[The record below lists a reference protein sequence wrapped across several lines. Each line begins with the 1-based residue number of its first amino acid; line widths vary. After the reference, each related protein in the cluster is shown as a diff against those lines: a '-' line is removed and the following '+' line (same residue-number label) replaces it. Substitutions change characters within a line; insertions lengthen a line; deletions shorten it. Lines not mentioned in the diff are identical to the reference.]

1 LNYKDINDY
10 EVLYMISEDKDGS
23 YDILYRKYLPIIK
36 SIANKYIDL
45 VCQVGGDYQDL
56 IQEGF
61 LGLNNAIVSYKD
73 DMDTLFYTYATICIQ
88 RQICSYCRNLSSKRN
103 QVLNFSFPDDA
114 YSCNLIEDTSY
125 YSTSV
130 QSLDYELIHLLF
142 KKTYLLDLDTRCVF
156 ELRFNG
162 FSYKEISKLLDMSL
176 SSVDKRMVR
185 ARKLLKSFAESYEL
199 N

>member
-1 LNYKDINDY
+1 MDYKDINDY
-10 EVLYMISEDKDGS
+10 EILYMINEDKDGS

-36 SIANKYIDL
+36 SIASKYVLL
-45 VCQVGGDYQDL
+45 VSQVGGEYQDL

-73 DMDTLFYTYATICIQ
+73 SMNTLFYTYATICIQ
-88 RQICSYCRNLSSKRN
+88 RQICTYCRNLSSKRN
-103 QVLNFSFPDDA
+103 QVLNFSFPDND

-125 YSTSV
+125 YSNFV
-130 QSLDYELIHLLF
+130 QSLDYELIQLLF
-142 KKTYLLDLDTRCVF
+142 QKTYLLDLDTRCVF

-162 FSYKEISKLLDMSL
+162 FSYKEISILLDMSL
-176 SSVDKRMVR
+176 SSVDKRMFQ
-185 ARKLLKSFAESYEL
+185 ARKMLKNFVESYEL